1 MKSFK
6 RDKGSEWWANSKSY
20 SNGEYIMVEYIEN
33 DTVTEF
39 TYRIAKRKPVEK
51 TYLCSSGL
59 RSLTGLQPG
68 PPPFMGP
75 PIPQ

>member
-6 RDKGSEWWANSKSY
+6 RSKGSEWWANSKSY

-51 TYLCSSGL
+51 NISI
-59 RSLTGLQPG
+59 Q
-68 PPPFMGP
+68 
-75 PIPQ
+75 